1 MIGQISGR
9 LVTNVPPLITVDA
22 HGVGYEIEVPMST
35 FCALPE
41 RGEPVTLI
49 THLSIKEDGH
59 YLYGFATAEERIA
72 FRELLKVTG
81 IGPRTALGVLSGMS
95 VPLLGKA
102 IANQDVECL
111 VRIPGIGRKTA
122 ERVVL
127 DLKTKFPKALPSLQQ
142 PTDLF
147 QAEARADITR
157 ALINLGYSE
166 KEAAGA
172 VKPLPANIALAAGIR
187 QALQALVAH

>member
-1 MIGQISGR
+1 MIGQVTGR
-9 LVTNVPPLITVDA
+9 LVTNVPPLILVEA
-22 HGVGYEIEVPMST
+22 NGVGYEIEVPMST
-35 FCALPE
+35 FCELPE
-41 RGEPVTLI
+41 RGELITLV

-59 YLYGFATAEERIA
+59 YLYGFATPEERIA

-95 VPLLGKA
+95 VPQLGKA
-102 IANQDVECL
+102 IADQDVERL
-111 VRIPGIGRKTA
+111 VKIPGIGRKTA

-127 DLKTKFPKALPSLQQ
+127 DLKTKFPKALPSLA

-147 QAEARADITR
+147 ETESRTEITR

-172 VKPLPANIALAAGIR
+172 VKPLPPGIALAAGIR
-187 QALQALVAH
+187 QALQSLVAH